1 MTLNNFLKLLVLYKP
16 RFKRLVIEP
25 TFTGS
30 VCTLKLFNNS
40 FYIHILFTIFYKVSW
55 QIIKYTY
62 FKGLKKDSNHLL
74 F

>member
-1 MTLNNFLKLLVLYKP
+1 MTLNIFFKLLLLYKL

-40 FYIHILFTIFYKVSW
+40 F
-55 QIIKYTY
+55 
-62 FKGLKKDSNHLL
+62 
-74 F
+74 